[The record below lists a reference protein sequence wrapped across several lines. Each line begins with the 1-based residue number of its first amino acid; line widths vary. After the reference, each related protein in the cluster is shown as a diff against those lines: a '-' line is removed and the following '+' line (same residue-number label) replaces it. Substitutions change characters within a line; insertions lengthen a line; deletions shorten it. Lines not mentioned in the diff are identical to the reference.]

1 MNKIIRFGISMEE
14 NLLKQFDTLIRKR
27 NYRNRSEAIRDLI
40 REMLI
45 KEEWVST
52 EKDVAGAIII
62 VYDHHKRELVQNI
75 ISIQHDFQELIIS
88 SQHIHIDHDNC
99 MEMIAVKGN
108 ANKLMELESRLK
120 AEKGVKHTIFA
131 KSTLGEKYEGK

>member
-131 KSTLGEKYEGK
+131 KSTLGEKI